1 MSETPASRW
10 EFAAPSRILFGPGT
24 LREAPDLVAG
34 WGRRVLLV
42 VGRNA
47 ARAAPLADG
56 LAAAGVAVERFV
68 VAGEPTVSLARAGI
82 ARAREI
88 GAEAVVAFGG
98 GSVLDAGKAIAGLA
112 PNAGDLGDYL
122 EIVGRGQA
130 IPRAGLP
137 CLAIPTTAGT
147 GSEATRNAVL
157 ASPEHRVKASV
168 RSPFLL
174 PRAVIVD
181 PELARTLPP
190 TITAATG
197 MDALTQL
204 IEPYVS
210 PRATPFTDALC
221 REGMTRAARALR
233 RAFRDGADSAARED
247 LALAALF
254 GGFALANAGLGAVHG
269 FAAAIGGMFSAPHG
283 AVCAALLAPTIRAN
297 LAALRAEAPASRA
310 RVRYG
315 EIARILTGRPAATDE
330 EGADWLDALTADLEI
345 PALSAWGV
353 VAGDFAEI
361 ARKAAASS
369 SMKGNPVALPSDALI
384 DVLRNAL

>member
-1 MSETPASRW
+1 MSETHAPRW

-24 LREAPDLVAG
+24 LREAPGFVAG
-34 WGRRVLLV
+34 WGRRALLV

-47 ARAAPLADG
+47 SRADPLAEG
-56 LAAAGVAVERFV
+56 LRAAGVETERFV
-68 VAGEPTVSLARAGI
+68 VPGEPTIAHARAGI

-98 GSVLDAGKAIAGLA
+98 GSALDAGKAIAGLA
-112 PNAGDLGDYL
+112 TNAGDLFDYL

-130 IPRAGLP
+130 LPKAGLP
-137 CLAIPTTAGT
+137 CLAIPTTAGA

-190 TITAATG
+190 SVTAATG

-210 PRATPFTDALC
+210 PRATPVTDPLC
-221 REGMTRAARALR
+221 REGMARAARALR
-233 RAFRDGADSAARED
+233 RAFRDGADATARKEM
-247 LALAALF
+247 ALAALF
-254 GGFALANAGLGAVHG
+254 GGIALAHSGLGAVHG

-297 LAALRAEAPASRA
+297 LAALRAENPSSPTLA
-310 RVRYG
+310 RYG
-315 EIARILTGRPAATDE
+315 EIARILTGRSAAEGE
-330 EGADWLDALTADLEI
+330 EGADWLDALAVDLEI

-353 VAGDFAEI
+353 AAEDFAEI

-369 SMKGNPVALPSDALI
+369 SMKGNPVALSADALI
-384 DVLRNAL
+384 GVLKRAG